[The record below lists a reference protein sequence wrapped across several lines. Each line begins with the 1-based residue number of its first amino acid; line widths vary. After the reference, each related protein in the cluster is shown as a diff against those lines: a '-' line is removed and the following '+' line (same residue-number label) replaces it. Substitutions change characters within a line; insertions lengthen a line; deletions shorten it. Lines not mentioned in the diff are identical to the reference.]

1 MYVLPDCY
9 HEDIK
14 LLTVSILTLV
24 NSKEL
29 KRRESELEWFCGFS
43 EAESIFFISNSGALS
58 FRIKLHRDDR
68 ESLVYI
74 KNLLSELAKRDVGI
88 IVDSKGDH
96 ESYYTISKFQDILEI
111 IIPIFSTYYF
121 TTSKFL
127 DFQDF
132 KAAAEIKKS
141 SFMEKKRLTEEEL
154 NNILKLKLGMNSQR
168 VSFNINDLPKRSL
181 TPYRLLG
188 FIEGDGT
195 FCLSNMIPTFSIKQ
209 HSKNIH
215 FLYEI
220 ADYLVKLSFNP
231 EIGPKIDNLNT
242 KPTPGISKSSIST
255 SILTVTNI
263 LQLYNYILPFFKTL
277 TFKTRKAVD
286 FELWELAVKLK
297 VLGFTTTPEGRL
309 YFIKIN
315 NYINKRYSNR
325 AQIAEEP
332 NIKQIKLLLNNPPV
346 FDLASGLSYK
356 ALSDLVKVSKKGHS
370 GFGVN
375 VYDNGNLVSGSPF
388 PSYTQAALALG
399 NINFSSAISKKID
412 TGKLFKGR
420 YKFESSI

>member
-1 MYVLPDCY
+1 
-9 HEDIK
+9 
-14 LLTVSILTLV
+14 
-24 NSKEL
+24 
-29 KRRESELEWFCGFS
+29 
-43 EAESIFFISNSGALS
+43 
-58 FRIKLHRDDR
+58 
-68 ESLVYI
+68 
-74 KNLLSELAKRDVGI
+74 
-88 IVDSKGDH
+88 
-96 ESYYTISKFQDILEI
+96 
-111 IIPIFSTYYF
+111 
-121 TTSKFL
+121 
-127 DFQDF
+127 
-132 KAAAEIKKS
+132 
-141 SFMEKKRLTEEEL
+141 
-154 NNILKLKLGMNSQR
+154 MNSQR
-168 VSFNINDLPKRSL
+168 VSFNINVLPKRSL

-375 VYDNGNLVSGSPF
+375 VYDNGVLVPGSPF
-388 PSYTQAALALG
+388 SSYTQAALALG
-399 NINFSSAISKKID
+399 NINFSSSISKKID
-412 TGKLFKGR
+412 TDRLFKGR